1 MQPKVRPIHDVLK
14 AVENDASDAAWVR
27 DIAREK
33 LLNALADR
41 LRERIAKG
49 EEWEPSF

>member
-1 MQPKVRPIHDVLK
+1 MQPNVRPIHDVLK
-14 AVENDASDAAWVR
+14 DVDKAASDAAWVR

-33 LLNALADR
+33 SLNALADR

-49 EEWEPSF
+49 EEWEPLF